1 MATLLPDDP
10 ASAVAEIDL
19 GALRHNLQALRRR
32 AAGLDVVAVVK
43 ADAYGHG
50 AVAVSRFLRNEGV
63 ERFAVATLEEALVL
77 RRAEFDAPILVFAA
91 PIPAQV
97 GRYVRAGLEITVT
110 SPEVAEAVCA
120 EALRTGPVRVHV
132 KIDTGM
138 GRIGLAPDEVVDTVR
153 RLERAPGVELAGLWT
168 HFASSDEPE
177 DPWNREQWRRFRE
190 VLRQMGGAPAP
201 IHAANSGGLLC
212 NPVATD
218 PTEVSAVRLGIAL
231 YGLYDPPETAS
242 ELRPAMRLVSRL
254 TQVKTVVSGTPISY
268 GRTWTAPR
276 VTRIGTVSI
285 GYADGYRRSL
295 SNRAEVGVLGARC
308 PVAGRVCMDMIMVDL
323 GPDGDGVAARVGD
336 EVVLFGA
343 GGPSPFEIAR
353 WAGTITYEV
362 VCGITGRVERRV
374 LPPR

>member
-1 MATLLPDDP
+1 MPTLLPDDP

-19 GALRHNLQALRRR
+19 GALRDNLDALRRR

-50 AVAVSRFLRNEGV
+50 AVPVSRFLRAEGV
-63 ERFAVATLEEALVL
+63 ERFAVATLEEALAL
-77 RRAEFDAPILVFAA
+77 RASGLDASILVFAA

-97 GRYVRAGLEITVT
+97 ERYVRAGLELTVT

-120 EALRTGPVRVHV
+120 AALHAGPVRAHV

-138 GRIGLAPDEVVDTVR
+138 GRIGLAPDDAVGTVR

-168 HFASSDEPE
+168 HFASSDEPQ

-190 VLRQMGGAPAP
+190 VIRKLGGAPAP

-218 PTEVSAVRLGIAL
+218 PAEVSAVRLGIAL
-231 YGLYDPPETAS
+231 YGLYDPSEAVA

-254 TQVKTVVSGTPISY
+254 TQVKTVPSGTPISY
-268 GRTWTAPR
+268 GRTWTATR
-276 VTRIGTVSI
+276 ETRIGTVSI

-308 PVAGRVCMDMIMVDL
+308 PVAGRVCMDMVMVDL
-323 GPDGDGVAARVGD
+323 GPDGQGVPAGVGD
-336 EVVLFGA
+336 EVVLFGP
-343 GGPSPFEIAR
+343 GGPSPFEVAR

-374 LPPR
+374 LPAR